1 MRSVLVLALILTAAA
16 GCSRSEETQSGDA
29 RSTAS
34 GTVLVTSQPL
44 QEMAQAVAG
53 DSLEIQ
59 KVVPDQAT
67 SRLWKPTKNDAQVM
81 QQADAIVINGAGY
94 EPWTDRVSLPGSRIK
109 DTAAG
114 YYSQFIRIP
123 DAVTHQHGPE
133 GKHGHPGTVWATWL
147 DPDLA
152 ISQLAQ
158 VTAALTRLAPARQQQ
173 FETESA
179 KFRTKLESLNA
190 EIAELKRTTEATDV
204 TVLADGPFYQYLT
217 ERLGWKLQYL
227 HWDESTN
234 PSEQDRN
241 ELKERMKTVPAEGLR
256 LFLLSTRQPDQAAET
271 AVNAGLTVVRMDLCE
286 YPDPAG
292 ATLTQRLEA
301 NLTRLKAAVTG
312 NN

>member
-16 GCSRSEETQSGDA
+16 GCSRSTETQSGDA
-29 RSTAS
+29 PSAAS
-34 GTVLVTSQPL
+34 GTILVTSQPL
-44 QEMAQAVAG
+44 QEMAQSVAK
-53 DSLEIQ
+53 DSLKIQ
-59 KVVPDQAT
+59 SVVPEQT
-67 SRLWKPTKNDAQVM
+67 ISRLWKPAKKDAQVM
-81 QQADAIVINGAGY
+81 QQADAILINGAGY
-94 EPWTDRVSLPGSRIK
+94 EPWMDRVSLPGSRVK

-158 VTAALTRLAPARQQQ
+158 VTAALTRLAPAHQQQ

-190 EIAELKRTTEATDV
+190 AIVEIKLAVDAADV

-217 ERLGWKLQYL
+217 ERLGWKLHYL
-227 HWDESTN
+227 HWDESMS

-241 ELKERMKTVPAEGLR
+241 ELQERMKTVPAEGLR

-271 AVNAGLTVVRMDLCE
+271 AANAGLTVVRMDLCE

-292 ATLTQRLEA
+292 APLTQRLEG

-312 NN
+312 NK

>member
-1 MRSVLVLALILTAAA
+1 MRSILAHVLILTVAA
-16 GCSRSEETQSGDA
+16 GCSRSAETQSGDA
-29 RSTAS
+29 PSTAS

-44 QEMAQAVAG
+44 QEMAQSVAG
-53 DSLEIQ
+53 GSLKIQ
-59 KVVPDQAT
+59 KIVPDQAV
-67 SRLWKPTKNDAQVM
+67 SRLWRPAKNDAQVM
-81 QQADAIVINGAGY
+81 QQADAILINGAGY
-94 EPWTDRVSLPGSRIK
+94 EPWMDRISLPGSRIK

-158 VTAALTRLAPARQQQ
+158 VTAALTRLTPTRQQQ
-173 FETESA
+173 LETESA
-179 KFRTKLESLNA
+179 KFRTKLDSLNA
-190 EIAELKRTTEATDV
+190 LIADIKRTTEAADV

-227 HWDESTN
+227 HWDESASL
-234 PSEQDRN
+234 SEQDRD
-241 ELKERMKTVPAEGLR
+241 ELDERMKTVPAEGRR

-271 AVNAGLTVVRMDLCE
+271 AANAGLTVVRMDLCE

-292 ATLTQRLEA
+292 APLTQRLEG

-312 NN
+312 NK